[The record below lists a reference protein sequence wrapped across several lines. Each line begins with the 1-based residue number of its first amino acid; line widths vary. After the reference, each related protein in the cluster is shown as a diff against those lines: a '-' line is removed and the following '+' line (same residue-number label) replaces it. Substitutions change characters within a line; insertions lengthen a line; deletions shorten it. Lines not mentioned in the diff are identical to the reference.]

1 MTLVIAVPCAI
12 GLLALARPVTML
24 LFPQWDTLDIASILL
39 AELSIT
45 VIFYSVGTIMNAIL
59 QSIGR
64 MASPRAGS
72 LRSTDPSPPVRLQ

>member
-1 MTLVIAVPCAI
+1 MTLVIAVPCAV

-64 MASPRAGS
+64 IHMLLSV
-72 LRSTDPSPPVRLQ
+72 PVLLCWFRPYCCLL